1 MDDRT
6 ITEIRLTARETEV
19 LRLLARGRSYEQASD
34 MLGVSLHTL
43 RSHVKN
49 LYRKLGVRSGR
60 AAVWRALELG
70 LLGGALEPVRTIY
83 DNL

>member
-1 MDDRT
+1 MSIDNPT
-6 ITEIRLTARETEV
+6 PRLELTGREAQV
-19 LRLLARGRSYEQASD
+19 LRLLASGRTYEQASD
-34 MLGVSLHTL
+34 ALGVSLHTV

-70 LLGGALEPVRTIY
+70 LLGGALDAVHTVY
-83 DNL
+83 D